1 MVRNSAYVTWV
12 LFTIVLVG
20 LAINMNPVDG
30 VALAEPQNVTNQ
42 SNPQTLLFVQ
52 TKPAGAEIRLEG
64 KALGESDGIFPVE
77 PGTYKIVIDLS
88 GHEPNEQQITIRK
101 GRITRIE
108 LTLDK
113 KGKSAPDEP
122 PPTMDRLLNDKLL
135 TELQKAFRDSTETQ
149 MAGVLVAPGAES
161 LQGAEREKKETE
173 WIEQLDTLPGRAR
186 IPAMNGLVL
195 IGSSKATPALLK
207 IAANRAEGDNRDRWV
222 ATRALGIIGDRT
234 AIPDLVHL
242 TYHYN
247 LNTRFWA
254 QISLVRLTGKNFE
267 KDFDAWRKWWKKE
280 GGKPAIS
287 EERIEWTSNPEWA
300 DPAKQEEFDRDFFQR
315 AKARNE
321 GTPPRASFNQG
332 IPPRVI
338 ATIPSA
344 GETNVDPDLEYIE
357 VTFNQDMAGGY
368 SFTGGG
374 PNYPTIPEGKG
385 AVWKDRRTCV
395 LPVRLEEAHFY
406 RVGFNSKS
414 FQNFRSEAGI
424 PAFPSAIYF
433 TTKGASEDLKNQIR
447 VPKLVSIT
455 PENGAKDVDPNVSEL
470 RVTFDMP
477 MGKGCSWTGGGQRFP
492 EVPQGGKPTWSEDG
506 KTCVLPVKLKP
517 GWDYFLGLNSQ
528 SHKNFQSKWGVPF
541 EPIVYQF
548 STRKE

>member
-1 MVRNSAYVTWV
+1 MVRYSTVLAWV
-12 LFTIVLVG
+12 LFAIVLVG
-20 LAINMNPVDG
+20 LAINMNPADG
-30 VALAEPQNVTNQ
+30 VALAEPQKVASQTD
-42 SNPQTLLFVQ
+42 PQTLLFVQ
-52 TKPAGAEIRLEG
+52 TKPAGAKIRLEG
-64 KALGESDGIFPVE
+64 KKLGESNGIFPVK

-88 GHEPNEQQITIRK
+88 GHEPREQQIIIRE

-113 KGKSAPDEP
+113 AGETASDERP
-122 PPTMDRLLNDKLL
+122 QAMDRLLNDRLL
-135 TELQKAFRDSTETQ
+135 TKPQKAFRDSTETH
-149 MAGVLVAPGAES
+149 MAQTLASPGADD
-161 LQGAEREKKETE
+161 LRGAERDEKESE
-173 WIEQLDTLPGRAR
+173 WIDQLKTLPGRAR
-186 IPAMNGLVL
+186 IPAINGLVL
-195 IGSSKATPALLK
+195 LGSSKATPELLK
-207 IAANRAEGDNRDRWV
+207 VAANRSEGDNRDRWV

-267 KDFDAWRKWWKKE
+267 KDVDAWRKWWNE
-280 GGKPAIS
+280 QGGKPEIS
-287 EERIEWTSNPEWA
+287 SDRIQWTSNPEWA
-300 DPAKQEEFDRDFFQR
+300 DPTKQEEVERDFFER
-315 AKARNE
+315 AKARAQ
-321 GTPPRASFNQG
+321 GT
-332 IPPRVI
+332 PPRVI

-344 GETNVDPDLEYIE
+344 GETEVDPTLKFIE
-357 VTFNQDMAGGY
+357 VTFDQDMAGGY

-385 AVWKDRRTCV
+385 AVWKNKRTCV
-395 LPVRLEEAHFY
+395 LPVKLEEAHYY

-433 TTKGASEDLKNQIR
+433 TTEGASEDLKNQIR
-447 VPKLVSIT
+447 IPKLVSVT
-455 PENGAKDVDPNVSEL
+455 PENGAKDVDPSVSEL
-470 RVTFDMP
+470 RVTFDIP
-477 MGKGCSWTGGGQRFP
+477 MGKGCSWTGGGPRFP
-492 EVPQGGKPTWSEDG
+492 EVPQGEMPKWSDDG

-517 GWDYFLGLNSQ
+517 GKDYYLGLNSV
-528 SHKNFQSKWGVPF
+528 SHKNFQSKWGVPL

-548 STRKE
+548 STKSE

>member
-1 MVRNSAYVTWV
+1 MTKNSAYLASV
-12 LFTIVLVG
+12 LFAIALVG
-20 LAINMNPVDG
+20 LAITANLLTG
-30 VALAEPQNVTNQ
+30 VALAEPQKVTSQND
-42 SNPQTLLFVQ
+42 PQTLLFVQ

-88 GHEPNEQQITIRK
+88 GHEPNEQQITIRE

-113 KGKSAPDEP
+113 AGKSASDQP
-122 PPTMDRLLNDKLL
+122 PPTMDRLLNDELL
-135 TELQKAFRDSTETQ
+135 TEPQKAYRDWTETR
-149 MAGVLVAPGAES
+149 MARVVVSPEAEA
-161 LQGAEREKKETE
+161 LEDAKRGERETE
-173 WIEQLDTLPGRAR
+173 WIEQVKTSSGSGRILA
-186 IPAMNGLVL
+186 INGLVH

-207 IAANRAEGDNRDRWV
+207 VAANRSEGDNRDRWV

-247 LNTRFWA
+247 QNTRFWA
-254 QISLVRLTGKNFE
+254 QISLVRLTCKNFGQ
-267 KDFDAWRKWWKKE
+267 DVDAWRKWWDQQ
-280 GGKPAIS
+280 GGKPEIS

-300 DPAKQEEFDRDFFQR
+300 DPAKQEEFDRDFLQR
-315 AKARNE
+315 TNAR
-321 GTPPRASFNQG
+321 SQG

-344 GETNVDPDLEYIE
+344 GETEVDPDLKYIE

-385 AVWKDRRTCV
+385 PVWKDKRTCV
-395 LPVRLEEAHFY
+395 LPVELEKAHYY
-406 RVGFNSKS
+406 RVGFNSDS
-414 FQNFRSEAGI
+414 FQNFRSAAGL
-424 PAFPSAIYF
+424 PAIPSALYF
-433 TTKGASEDLKNQIR
+433 VTKGASEDLKNQIR

-455 PENGAKDVDPNVSEL
+455 PENGANDVDPAISEL

-477 MGKGCSWTGGGQRFP
+477 MGKGFSWTGSGPRFP
-492 EVPQGGKPTWSEDG
+492 EIPKGEKPSWSEDR

-517 GWDYFLGLNSQ
+517 DWNYLLGLNSV
-528 SHKNFQSKWGVPF
+528 SFKNFQSKWGVPL